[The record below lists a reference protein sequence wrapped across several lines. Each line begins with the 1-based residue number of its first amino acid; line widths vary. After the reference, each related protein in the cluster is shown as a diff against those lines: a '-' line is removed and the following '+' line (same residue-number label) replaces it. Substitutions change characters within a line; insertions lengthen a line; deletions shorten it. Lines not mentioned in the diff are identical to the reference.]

1 MPQPWLLTVS
11 YMSEATDR
19 SVLQRYFVL
28 LYLALFAEIGLF
40 WPLVSID
47 GAAAWGYAIL
57 ASAAY
62 AGLYLMPVLALATL
76 ATRLQPR
83 NWAHR
88 HLLLSTMAF
97 IGGSLALLAVYADYR
112 LYSLYQYHFNGFVWN
127 LLTTPGGI
135 AALGA
140 TAGTERTI
148 ALQVGMCVA
157 GNAAVLLLLHRFR
170 TVGPLFRHR
179 LLASAMIALVGLLMV
194 EETVYA
200 YSVHT
205 GQEAFLEAADVVP
218 FHLRTGAKR
227 LLTRL
232 GIERRALQELRLAGG
247 TVNYPGDSLAT
258 GAVERDMN
266 VIVLVAESFR
276 WDLLDP
282 EITPKLWKF
291 SQRAKRYENHYS
303 GGNRTRMGLFSMFYG
318 IYAPYWYSFEQ
329 QRVAPALMNYLRQH
343 DYQLALHTSQSFD
356 YPELRHTLFTGIPES
371 QMQELK
377 DGEPWQRDVRNIDDL
392 MRKLDQRKRD
402 QPFFGFMFF
411 ESTHAPYTFPEDT
424 ALRSDYLRELNYVKL
439 NLRDNIKAIHARY
452 INAAHH
458 VDSQVGR
465 LIEQLESDGMLDKTV
480 FLFSGDHGEE
490 FMEKGHW
497 GHGHSNTFPE
507 EQVRVPLVLWL
518 PGQMPEVITHRTS
531 HLQIAPT
538 LLAYLGVTQPARSYS
553 SADPLDQTL
562 PYFVFGEY
570 DHMGIFDG
578 QHKITFP
585 YTGSD
590 FFRYSVFDAADQPL
604 PRSQRDEVLAG
615 ARELIDE
622 VTRESRR
629 FVR

>member
-1 MPQPWLLTVS
+1 MTS
-11 YMSEATDR
+11 SNHG
-19 SVLQRYFVL
+19 VLQRYFVL
-28 LYLALFAEIGLF
+28 LYLALFVMIGLF

-47 GAAAWGYAIL
+47 GAAAWGFAAL

-62 AGLYLMPVLALATL
+62 AGLYLLPVVIVSAVTASLL
-76 ATRLQPR
+76 PKD
-83 NWAHR
+83 WAHR
-88 HLLLSTMAF
+88 HALVATLAF
-97 IGGSLALLAVYADYR
+97 VGGSLALLAVYADYR
-112 LYSLYQYHFNGFVWN
+112 LYALYQYHFNGFVWN

-135 AALGA
+135 SALGA
-140 TAGTERTI
+140 TAETERTI
-148 ALQVGMCVA
+148 ATQVAMFVA
-157 GNAAVLLLLHRFR
+157 VNAAVMLLLHRLR
-170 TVGPLFRHR
+170 GRGPVLRR
-179 LLASAMIALVGLLMV
+179 RAVALALVAMVGLLTV
-194 EETVYA
+194 EEGVYA

-218 FHLRTGAKR
+218 FHLRSGAKK
-227 LLTRL
+227 LFTSL
-232 GIERRALQELRLAGG
+232 GVERRALQELRLAGG
-247 TVNYPGDSLAT
+247 TVDYPGGTLTT
-258 GAVERDMN
+258 GKVKQDMN

-282 EITPKLWKF
+282 EITPNLWKF
-291 SQRAKRYENHYS
+291 SQRATRYENHYS

-329 QRVAPALMNYLRQH
+329 QRVAPALMNYMRQH

-356 YPELRHTLFTGIPES
+356 YPELRNTLFAGVPEAN
-371 QMQELK
+371 MQELQT
-377 DGEPWQRDVRNIDDL
+377 GEPWQRDIQNIDDL
-392 MRKLDQRKRD
+392 KVKLDQRTRD
-402 QPFFGFMFF
+402 KPFFGFMFF

-439 NLRDNIKAIHARY
+439 NLRDNIEGIHARY

-465 LIEQLESDGMLDKTV
+465 LIEHLESTGMLDKTV
-480 FLFSGDHGEE
+480 VLFSGDHGEE
-490 FMEKGHW
+490 FMEKGRW

-518 PGQMPEVITHRTS
+518 PGQAPAVVTHRTS

-538 LLAYLGVTQPARSYS
+538 LLTYLGVTQPARSYS
-553 SADPLDQTL
+553 SADTLDQTM

-570 DHMGIFDG
+570 DYMGIFDG
-578 QHKITFP
+578 EHKITFP

-590 FFRYSVFDAADQPL
+590 FFRYSIFDAADRPL
-604 PRSQRDEVLAG
+604 ARPQREAVLAG
-615 ARELIDE
+615 ATGLIDE

>member
-1 MPQPWLLTVS
+1 
-11 YMSEATDR
+11 MSGLSDR
-19 SVLQRYFVL
+19 CVLQRYFVL
-28 LYLALFAEIGLF
+28 LYLALFAMIGLF
-40 WPLVSID
+40 WPLVSFD
-47 GAAAWGYAIL
+47 GSAAWGFAAL

-62 AGLYLMPVLALATL
+62 AGLYLLPVVIVSALTAFLLPKDWAPRHALVAT
-76 ATRLQPR
+76 T
-83 NWAHR
+83 
-88 HLLLSTMAF
+88 AF

-112 LYSLYQYHFNGFVWN
+112 LYALYQYHFNGFVWN

-135 AALGA
+135 SALGA
-140 TAGTERTI
+140 TAETERTI
-148 ALQVGMCVA
+148 AIQVAMFVA
-157 GNAAVLLLLHRFR
+157 GNAAVLLSLHHFR
-170 TVGPLFRHR
+170 AHGPVFQRR
-179 LLASAMIALVGLLMV
+179 AVAFAMVAIVGLLTV
-194 EETVYA
+194 EEGVYA

-205 GQEAFLEAADVVP
+205 GQEALLEAADVVP
-218 FHLRTGAKR
+218 FHLRSGAKR

-232 GIERRALQELRLAGG
+232 GVERRALQELRLAGG
-247 TVNYPGDSLAT
+247 TVDYPGGTLTT
-258 GAVERDMN
+258 GQVKQDMN

-282 EITPKLWKF
+282 EITPNLWKF
-291 SQRAKRYENHYS
+291 SQRATRYENHYS

-329 QRVAPALMNYLRQH
+329 QRVAPALMNYMRQH

-356 YPELRHTLFTGIPES
+356 YPELRNTLFAGVPEAN
-371 QMQELK
+371 MQELK
-377 DGEPWQRDVRNIDDL
+377 SGEPWQRDIQNIDDL
-392 MRKLDQRKRD
+392 KVKLDQRARD
-402 QPFFGFMFF
+402 KPFFGFMFF
-411 ESTHAPYTFPEDT
+411 ESTHAPYTFPEET

-439 NLRDNIKAIHARY
+439 NLRDNIEGIHARY

-465 LIEQLESDGMLDKTV
+465 LIEHLESTGMLDKTV
-480 FLFSGDHGEE
+480 VLFSGDHGEE

-518 PGQMPEVITHRTS
+518 PGQAPAVVTHRTS

-538 LLAYLGVTQPARSYS
+538 LLTYLGVTQPARSYS
-553 SADPLDQTL
+553 SADTLDQTM

-578 QHKITFP
+578 AHKITFP

-604 PRSQRDEVLAG
+604 PRMEREVVLAG
-615 ARELIDE
+615 ATGLIDE